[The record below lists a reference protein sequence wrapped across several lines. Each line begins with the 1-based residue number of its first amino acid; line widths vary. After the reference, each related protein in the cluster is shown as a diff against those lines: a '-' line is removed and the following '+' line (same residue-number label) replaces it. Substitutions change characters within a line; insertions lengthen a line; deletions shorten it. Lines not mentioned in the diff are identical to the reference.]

1 MTTRILQRPVPNDWR
16 SLFPDLPPVLARVY
30 ASRRVADAQE
40 LEHSLEYLPP
50 PASMKG
56 MDDALQVLVPAVEEG
71 RRILVVGDFDADG
84 ATSTA
89 LALRALRLMGAADVH
104 FLVPNRFEYGYGLTP
119 EIVAVAADK
128 QPDVIVTVDNGIA
141 SIEGVRAA
149 QAHGMQVVVTDHH
162 LPGETLP
169 DAEAVVNPNQPGCTF
184 PSKSLAGVGVIFYV
198 MMALR
203 AALRDDGWFERRGL
217 QPPNLARL
225 LDVVALGTV
234 ADVVPLDHIN
244 RILVA
249 QGLARIRSGHC
260 CPGIDALLEIA
271 GRQRENLVASDLG
284 FAVAPRL
291 NAAGRL
297 QDMSIG
303 IQCLLSD
310 DPQRAR
316 ELACELDTLNSER
329 RSIEA
334 EMRDQAFNHLQTLQ
348 LEEGDSL
355 PSGLCLFH
363 EEWHQGVIG
372 ILASRIKERFHRP
385 VIAFARAD
393 DDHIKGSARSIPGFH
408 IRDGLDAVATQYPG
422 LIQKFGGHAMAA
434 GLTIRSHDLED
445 FVCAFDAE
453 VRNHLTEDDLR
464 GRIWSDGELAP
475 PELTLSLAETLRQA
489 GPWGQGF
496 PEPVFDGAFS
506 LVKRRIV
513 GERHLKLTLRAEAD
527 GPLIDAIAFNAVDDD
542 WPAEV
547 AAVNLAYRL
556 DINHFRGNRSL
567 QLMVEHIAPLAP
579 SAV

>member
-372 ILASRIKERFHRP
+372 ILA
-385 VIAFARAD
+385 
-393 DDHIKGSARSIPGFH
+393 
-408 IRDGLDAVATQYPG
+408 
-422 LIQKFGGHAMAA
+422 
-434 GLTIRSHDLED
+434 
-445 FVCAFDAE
+445 
-453 VRNHLTEDDLR
+453 
-464 GRIWSDGELAP
+464 
-475 PELTLSLAETLRQA
+475 
-489 GPWGQGF
+489 
-496 PEPVFDGAFS
+496 
-506 LVKRRIV
+506 
-513 GERHLKLTLRAEAD
+513 
-527 GPLIDAIAFNAVDDD
+527 
-542 WPAEV
+542 
-547 AAVNLAYRL
+547 
-556 DINHFRGNRSL
+556 
-567 QLMVEHIAPLAP
+567 
-579 SAV
+579 